1 MKRKMMKWTAA
12 LAVALTLA
20 GGAAGLSP
28 AHFTL
33 PDFSVTAEAAS
44 EHYYLDTS
52 MTPATMKLSGTFTF
66 DYDDLFDALPDGW
79 TPGDITRLK
88 LSTGANVTFTEPL
101 KLDMFYLEDIDFT
114 HATVNMINEDGEKI
128 SHLLSGLRYLK
139 RASFNQTVFNGSWYG
154 MFDGCTNLTTVD
166 LEIRVGQKI
175 NDAEDLFK
183 GCSSLTTIYWNNT
196 FDTSEVKYMS
206 SMFEGCSSLTEIDM
220 TKLNLS
226 SVKYIDYMFADCS
239 SLTKLDLSGLPSG
252 NINFQD
258 SKFWEALFRRC
269 YSLNR
274 LDLPANFRL
283 DRYMGLPYTD
293 EPHLYCPS
301 GWAFSDDLYTVVTN
315 KIGLSGDYASWD
327 NGNGIAEYKVAAPT
341 TPVTFLRCFDWSCD
355 GDCFLEDLFNH
366 VVDIYSE
373 FNSYELRN
381 LPDKANVT
389 TINFARD
396 NISLKGDCTGLF
408 AGYSSLQKIDLSNV
422 DMSGVTSTSR
432 MFENCSR
439 LTEFTASFSNSGKY
453 PVNLT
458 DMSYM
463 FSGCKKMTSCGMYNW
478 DLRKVTT
485 FEGMFDGCRALTKFA
500 PSIQGYT
507 DSCTNVKYMFRNCSA
522 LTHLNLG
529 SWNLQNV
536 QLDNKADMFAGCTS
550 LKWLTAYSQ
559 FGVISANMKLR
570 NDNGGWGDN
579 TTHTAD
585 GKISGSGSYA
595 VISNGFGTYFHMSE
609 FGYVINIG
617 ANIDDYPVPGK
628 KITNNFR
635 ASYNGYTIV
644 DSASGWYDAN
654 GYKLEKNAV
663 FQMEGAY
670 YLKLT
675 LVPTIATG
683 FREITPDVLKKIRI
697 GFKSGKSYYDYDT
710 KKQFVDVRA
719 GKLNK
724 DGTIE
729 LYCVV
734 DSGAGNPQI
743 SDTSPN
749 TLKTA
754 NLPGDVVYKNDDT
767 YSAQGKIPCFRL
779 PSIRY
784 KAEPMRFE
792 LITQLTSSDYR
803 DYLGYG
809 SIQYYVSVDGGEKQ
823 SIMDNFISGLQPN
836 TTYSLSFVNSSGE
849 RFGLR
854 KWSTQSA
861 SSHAIL
867 NTVSVT
873 FGGTLGLNYYVTLGS
888 NIRNAPGAYAE
899 FTIGGV
905 TKRQLFSATTVDGKG
920 RNVFTCPVYPTQMDE
935 VINIRLYKGEG
946 YSCTLLS
953 SKGDDLTESGFDYS
967 VNDYMNAI
975 IKSSSSKPAMK
986 ELASASVDYGAA
998 VKKYF
1003 DNSANVSV
1011 SSNVTG
1017 VNASVFNDYKASES
1031 GTKPTGVT
1039 GIGMRVVF
1047 DADNSLR
1054 VYFKYGSNIKPKNYT
1069 YLLDKKSATLRYD
1082 SKTGY
1087 YLEVKNI
1094 AADKLG
1100 ENHTFTVKDS
1110 KNTYTV
1116 TANVLSYAR
1125 SLANDSDKNTQNLAK
1140 ALYLYN
1146 QKAIAYATAS

>member
-12 LAVALTLA
+12 LAFALTLA
-20 GGAAGLSP
+20 GGAAGLAPVPFS
-28 AHFTL
+28 L

-44 EHYYLDTS
+44 HYSVNKQTKDLT
-52 MTPATMKLSGTFTF
+52 LSGTFTF
-66 DYDDLFDALPDGW
+66 KESDFLKALPSGW
-79 TPGDITRLK
+79 TKDSIGSLH
-88 LSTGANVTFTEPL
+88 LEEGANVTFDANLAYYLP
-101 KLDMFYLEDIDFT
+101 KLVSVDFSN
-114 HATVNMINEDGEKI
+114 ATVNAINEDGDPVCFF
-128 SHLLSGLRYLK
+128 LSDLTNLK
-139 RASFNQTVFNGSWYG
+139 YASFYQTTYNGSWSG
-154 MFDGCTNLTTVD
+154 MFDGCWRLNSAD
-166 LEIRVGQKI
+166 LEIKAGQKI
-175 NDAEDLFK
+175 DNTDSMFS
-183 GCSSLTTIYWNNT
+183 GCRNLTSDKLYFNNY
-196 FDTSEVKYMS
+196 FDTSEVKYMNNMFKGCS
-206 SMFEGCSSLTEIDM
+206 ALTSIDMSKMNLSSVTEIQSMFEGCSGLT
-220 TKLNLS
+220 
-226 SVKYIDYMFADCS
+226 A
-239 SLTKLDLSGLPSG
+239 LDLSGLPVDHFNFSNYNGEERMKWQRVFSG
-252 NINFQD
+252 CDN
-258 SKFWEALFRRC
+258 
-269 YSLNR
+269 LNR

-283 DRYMGLPYTD
+283 DSFMGLPYSEYSD
-293 EPHLYCPS
+293 LP
-301 GWAFSDDLYTVVTN
+301 GWAFSDDAFQIVTTKN
-315 KIGLSGDYASWD
+315 TISGGNWEGGWYAQY
-327 NGNGIAEYKVAAPT
+327 NTETPT
-341 TPVTFLRCFDWSCD
+341 TPVTLLRRSDWIYD
-355 GDCFLEDLFNH
+355 GDCCMEDLFNH
-366 VVDIYSE
+366 VMDIYSE
-373 FNSYELRN
+373 FNSYEIRT

-389 TINFARD
+389 AINFARD
-396 NISLKGDCTGLF
+396 NISLKGDCTDLF
-408 AGYSSLQKIDLSNV
+408 SGYSSLQKIDLSNV

-485 FEGMFDGCRALTKFA
+485 FEGMFDGCKLLKYYE
-500 PSIQGYT
+500 PSIPGYT

-529 SWNLQNV
+529 SWNLENV
-536 QLDNKADMFAGCTS
+536 LLNNKADMFAGCSS
-550 LKWLTAYSQ
+550 LLWLTAYSK

-595 VISNGFGTYFHMSE
+595 VISDGFGPYFHMSE

-663 FQMEGAY
+663 LQMEGAY

-675 LVPTIATG
+675 FVPTIATG
-683 FREITPDVLKKIRI
+683 FREITPDVLKNIRI

-719 GKLNK
+719 GKLNS

-754 NLPGDVVYKNDDT
+754 TLPGDVVYKNDDT

-792 LITQLTSSDYR
+792 LITQLTSSDYQN
-803 DYLGYG
+803 YLGYG
-809 SIQYYVSVDGGEKQ
+809 RIEYYVSVDGGEKQ
-823 SIMDNFISGLQPN
+823 SIMDNFISGLQPS
-836 TTYSLSFVNSSGE
+836 TTYSLSFVSSSGE

-854 KWSTQSA
+854 NWSTTSA
-861 SSHAIL
+861 SSHAIM

-935 VINIRLYKGEG
+935 MINIRLYNGEG
-946 YSCTLLS
+946 YSCALLS
-953 SKGDDLTESGFDYS
+953 SKGDDLTASGFDYS

-1003 DNSANVSV
+1003 DNNANVSV

-1087 YLEVKNI
+1087 YLEVQNI

-1146 QKAIAYATAS
+1146 QKAIAYAAA

>member
-28 AHFTL
+28 AQFSL

-44 EHYYLDTS
+44 THYYLDTS
-52 MTPATMKLSGTFTF
+52 MTPATLKLSGTFTF
-66 DYDDLFDALPDGW
+66 DYDDLWDALPDGW
-79 TPGDITRLK
+79 TPNSITAMK

-101 KLDMFYLEDIDFT
+101 QNDMSYLEDIDFT

-139 RASFNQTVFNGSWYG
+139 RASFNQTVYNGSWYG

-166 LEIRVGQKI
+166 LEIRAGQKI

-183 GCSSLTTIYWNNT
+183 GCSSLTTIYWNNY

-220 TKLNLS
+220 TKFNLS
-226 SVKYIDYMFADCS
+226 SVKYIDSMFADCS

-258 SKFWEALFRRC
+258 SKFWEALFLRC
-269 YSLNR
+269 YGLNR

-283 DRYMGLPYTD
+283 NRYMGLPYSEYSD
-293 EPHLYCPS
+293 LP
-301 GWAFSDDLYTVVTN
+301 GWAFSDDAFQIVTT
-315 KIGLSGDYASWD
+315 KHTISGGNWEGGCYAQY
-327 NGNGIAEYKVAAPT
+327 NTETPT
-341 TPVTFLRCFDWSCD
+341 TPVTLLRRSDWIYD
-355 GDCFLEDLFNH
+355 GDCCMEDLFNH
-366 VVDIYSE
+366 VLDLYCD
-373 FNSYELRN
+373 FNSDEIRN

-396 NISLKGDCTGLF
+396 NISLKGDCSGLF

-439 LTEFTASFSNSGKY
+439 LTEFRASFSDSGKY
-453 PVNLT
+453 PVNLK

-478 DLRKVTT
+478 DLSKVST
-485 FEGMFDGCRALTKFA
+485 FEGMFDGCKLLKYYE
-500 PSIQGYT
+500 PYIQSQT
-507 DSCTNVKYMFRNCSA
+507 ANCTNVKYMFRNCSA

-536 QLDNKADMFAGCTS
+536 QLNNKADMFAGCSS
-550 LKWLTAYSQ
+550 LQWLTAYSW
-559 FGVISANMKLR
+559 FDVISANMKLR

-579 TTHTAD
+579 TTHTAN
-585 GKISGSGSYA
+585 GSISGSGTYA
-595 VISNGFGTYFHMSE
+595 VISDGFGPYFHMSE

-617 ANIDDYPVPGK
+617 ANVDDYPVPGK

-635 ASYNGYTIV
+635 ASYNGYTIA
-644 DSASGWYDAN
+644 DSASGWYDASGN
-654 GYKLEKNAV
+654 KLEKNAV

-675 LVPTIATG
+675 LNPTIATG
-683 FREITPDVLKKIRI
+683 FREITPDVLKNIRI
-697 GFKSGKSYYDYDT
+697 GFKSGNSYYDYDT

-719 GKLNK
+719 GKLNS

-767 YSAQGKIPCFRL
+767 YSAQGKIPCYRL

-792 LITQLTSSDYR
+792 LITQLTSSDYQN
-803 DYLGYG
+803 YLGYG
-809 SIQYYVSVDGGEKQ
+809 RIEYYVSVDGGEKQ

-836 TTYSLSFVNSSGE
+836 TTYSLSFVNSSGN

-854 KWSTQSA
+854 SWSTQSA
-861 SSHAIL
+861 SSLAIM

-888 NIRNAPGAYAE
+888 NIQYAPGAYAE

-905 TKRQLFSATTVDGKG
+905 TKRQLFSAATTDSSG
-920 RNVFTCPVYPTQMDE
+920 RTKFTCDINALQMRDN
-935 VINIRLYKGEG
+935 INLKLYN
-946 YSCTLLS
+946 
-953 SKGDDLTESGFDYS
+953 SKGQPYTMYSKKGVDLTESGLDYS
-967 VNDYMNAI
+967 VAAYCNTI
-975 IKSSSSKPAMK
+975 ISTSTNSKMVN
-986 ELASASVDYGAA
+986 LAKATLDYGAA
-998 VKKYF
+998 AQLYF
-1003 DNSANVSV
+1003 NYNAAGLAVSSDVTNVNANVFDQYAV
-1011 SSNVTG
+1011 S
-1017 VNASVFNDYKASES
+1017 KS
-1031 GTKPTGVT
+1031 GTQPSGISKVT
-1039 GIGMRVVF
+1039 MSVVF
-1047 DADNSLR
+1047 DSDNSLK
-1054 VYFKYGSNIKPKNYT
+1054 VYYYYNSGINPSRYT
-1069 YLLDKKSATLRYD
+1069 YYIDGKEATLKD
-1082 SKTGY
+1082 NGNGY
-1087 YLEVKNI
+1087 YLEVPNI
-1094 AADKLG
+1094 ASNKL
-1100 ENHTFTVKDS
+1100 NNAFTFTVKDNKS
-1110 KNTYTV
+1110 TFDIK
-1116 TANVLSYAR
+1116 ASVLSYAR
-1125 SLANDSDKNTQNLAK
+1125 SLAKSTDTNKQNLAK
-1140 ALYLYN
+1140 SLYLYN
-1146 QKAIAYATAS
+1146 QAAAAYAK

>member
-20 GGAAGLSP
+20 GGAAGLAP

-44 EHYYLDTS
+44 THYYLDTS

-139 RASFNQTVFNGSWYG
+139 RASFNQTVYNGSWYG
-154 MFDGCTNLTTVD
+154 MFDGCTNLTTAD
-166 LEIRVGQKI
+166 LEIRAGQKI

-183 GCSSLTTIYWNNT
+183 GCSSLTTIYWNNY

-220 TKLNLS
+220 TKFNLS
-226 SVKYIDYMFADCS
+226 SVKYIDSMFADCS

-258 SKFWEALFRRC
+258 SKFWEALFLRC

-315 KIGLSGDYASWD
+315 KIELSGDYASWD

-341 TPVTFLRCFDWSCD
+341 TPVTFLRCFDWICD

-408 AGYSSLQKIDLSNV
+408 AGYSSLQTIDLSNV

-439 LTEFTASFSNSGKY
+439 LTEFRASFSDSGKY

-463 FSGCKKMTSCGMYNW
+463 FSGCKKMTSCGMYDW

-485 FEGMFDGCRALTKFA
+485 FEGMFDGCRALTKFS
-500 PSIQGYT
+500 PGIQGYT
-507 DSCTNVKYMFRNCSA
+507 DSCTNVKYMFRNCTA

-529 SWNLQNV
+529 SWNLENV
-536 QLDNKADMFAGCTS
+536 PLNNKADMFAGCTS
-550 LKWLTAYSQ
+550 LKWLTAYSR

-570 NDNGGWGDN
+570 NDNGGWGDD

-595 VISNGFGTYFHMSE
+595 VISNGFGNYFHMSE

-617 ANIDDYPVPGK
+617 VNVDDYPVPGR

-635 ASYNGYTIV
+635 ASYNGYTIA
-644 DSASGWYDAN
+644 DSASGWYDASGN
-654 GYKLEKNAV
+654 KLEKNAV

-675 LVPTIATG
+675 LDPTIATG

-697 GFKSGKSYYDYDT
+697 GFKSGNSYYDYDT

-754 NLPGDVVYKNDDT
+754 TLPGDVVYKNDDT
-767 YSAQGKIPCFRL
+767 YSAQGKIPCYRL

-792 LITQLTSSDYR
+792 LITQLTSSAYR

-809 SIQYYVSVDGGEKQ
+809 RIDYYVSVDGGEKQ

-854 KWSTQSA
+854 TWSTQSA
-861 SSHAIL
+861 SSLAIM

-888 NIRNAPGAYAE
+888 NIQYAPGAYAE

-905 TKRQLFSATTVDGKG
+905 TKRQLFSAATTDSSG
-920 RNVFTCPVYPTQMDE
+920 RTKFTCNINALQMRDN
-935 VINIRLYKGEG
+935 INLKLYN
-946 YSCTLLS
+946 
-953 SKGDDLTESGFDYS
+953 SKGQPYTMYSKKGVDLTESGLDYS
-967 VNDYMNAI
+967 VAAYCNTI
-975 IKSSSSKPAMK
+975 ISTSTNSKMVN
-986 ELASASVDYGAA
+986 LAKATLDYGAA
-998 VKKYF
+998 AQLYF
-1003 DNSANVSV
+1003 NYNAAGLAVSSDVTNVNANVFDQYAV
-1011 SSNVTG
+1011 S
-1017 VNASVFNDYKASES
+1017 KS
-1031 GTKPTGVT
+1031 GTQPSGISKVT
-1039 GIGMRVVF
+1039 MSVVF
-1047 DADNSLR
+1047 DSDNSLK
-1054 VYFKYGSNIKPKNYT
+1054 VYYYYNSGINPSRYT
-1069 YLLDKKSATLRYD
+1069 YYIDGKEATLKD
-1082 SKTGY
+1082 NGNGY
-1087 YLEVKNI
+1087 YLEVPNI
-1094 AADKLG
+1094 ASNKL
-1100 ENHTFTVKDS
+1100 NNAFTFTVKDNKS
-1110 KNTYTV
+1110 TFDIK
-1116 TANVLSYAR
+1116 ASVLSYAR
-1125 SLANDSDKNTQNLAK
+1125 SLAKSTDTNKQNLAK
-1140 ALYLYN
+1140 SLYLYN
-1146 QKAIAYATAS
+1146 QTAAAYAK

>member
-28 AHFTL
+28 AQFSL

-44 EHYYLDTS
+44 HYSVDKLTKDLT
-52 MTPATMKLSGTFTF
+52 LSGTFTF
-66 DYDDLFDALPDGW
+66 KESDFLKALPSGW
-79 TPGDITRLK
+79 TKDSINSLH
-88 LSTGANVTFTEPL
+88 LEEGANVTFDTNLAYYLP
-101 KLDMFYLEDIDFT
+101 KLGYVYFSN
-114 HATVNMINEDGEKI
+114 ATVNAINEDGKPVCFFLSDLTNLKI
-128 SHLLSGLRYLK
+128 ANFY
-139 RASFNQTVFNGSWYG
+139 QTTYNGSWSG
-154 MFDGCTNLTTVD
+154 MFDGCWRLYHAD
-166 LEIRVGQKI
+166 LEIKAGQKI
-175 NDAEDLFK
+175 DNTDSMFS
-183 GCSSLTTIYWNNT
+183 GCRNLTSDKLYFNNY
-196 FDTSEVKYMS
+196 FDTSEVKYMNNMFKGCS
-206 SMFEGCSSLTEIDM
+206 ALTSIDMSKINLSSVTEIQSMFEGCSGLT
-220 TKLNLS
+220 
-226 SVKYIDYMFADCS
+226 A
-239 SLTKLDLSGLPSG
+239 LDLSGLPVDHFNFSNYNSEELMKWQRVFSG
-252 NINFQD
+252 CDN
-258 SKFWEALFRRC
+258 
-269 YSLNR
+269 LNR

-283 DRYMGLPYTD
+283 DSFMGLPYSED
-293 EPHLYCPS
+293 SDLP
-301 GWAFSDDLYTVVTN
+301 GWAFSDDVYQIVTKKN
-315 KIGLSGDYASWD
+315 SISGGNWEGGWYAQY
-327 NGNGIAEYKVAAPT
+327 NTETPT
-341 TPVTFLRCFDWSCD
+341 TPVTLLRRSDWIYD
-355 GDCFLEDLFNH
+355 GDCCMEDLFNH
-366 VVDIYSE
+366 VLDLYCD
-373 FNSYELRN
+373 FNSDEIRN

-389 TINFARD
+389 AIRFVRD
-396 NISLKGDCTGLF
+396 NISLWDDCTGLF
-408 AGYSSLQKIDLSNV
+408 SGYSSLQKIDLSNV

-432 MFENCSR
+432 MFENCSS

-463 FSGCKKMTSCGMYNW
+463 FSGCKNMTSCGMYNW

-485 FEGMFDGCRALTKFA
+485 FEGMFDGCKLLKYYE
-500 PSIQGYT
+500 PNIPGHT

-522 LTHLNLG
+522 MTNLNLG

-536 QLDNKADMFAGCTS
+536 QLNNKADMFAGCSS
-550 LKWLTAYSQ
+550 LRWLTAYSSW

-585 GKISGSGSYA
+585 GKISGSGTYA
-595 VISNGFGTYFHMSE
+595 VISDGFGTYFHMSE

-617 ANIDDYPVPGK
+617 ANVDDYPVPGK

-635 ASYNGYTIV
+635 AGYNGYTIA

-654 GYKLEKNAV
+654 GNKLEKNAV

-675 LVPTIATG
+675 LNPTIATG

-754 NLPGDVVYKNDDT
+754 TLPGDVVYKNDDT
-767 YSAQGKIPCFRL
+767 YSAQGKIPCYRL

-784 KAEPMRFE
+784 KAEPMRIE
-792 LITQLTSSDYR
+792 LITQLTSSAYR

-823 SIMDNFISGLQPN
+823 SIMDNYISGLQPN
-836 TTYSLSFVNSSGE
+836 TAYSLSFVNSSGE

-861 SSHAIL
+861 SSLAIM
-867 NTVSVT
+867 NAVSVT

-888 NIRNAPGAYAE
+888 NIQYAPGAYAE
-899 FTIGGV
+899 FTIDGV
-905 TKRQLFSATTVDGKG
+905 TKRQLFSAATTDSSG
-920 RNVFTCPVYPTQMDE
+920 RTKFTCDINALQMRDN
-935 VINIRLYKGEG
+935 INLKFYN
-946 YSCTLLS
+946 
-953 SKGDDLTESGFDYS
+953 SKGQPYTMYSKKGVDLTESGLDYS
-967 VNDYMNAI
+967 VAAYCNAI
-975 IKSSSSKPAMK
+975 ISTSTNSKAVN
-986 ELASASVDYGAA
+986 LAKATLDYGAA
-998 VKKYF
+998 AQLYF
-1003 DNSANVSV
+1003 NYHAAGLTVSSDVTNVNANVFDQYAV
-1011 SSNVTG
+1011 S
-1017 VNASVFNDYKASES
+1017 KS
-1031 GTKPTGVT
+1031 GTQPSGISKVT
-1039 GIGMRVVF
+1039 MSVVF
-1047 DADNSLR
+1047 DADNSLK
-1054 VYFKYGSNIKPKNYT
+1054 VYYYYNSGINPFRYT
-1069 YLLDKKSATLRYD
+1069 YYIDGKVATLQD
-1082 SKTGY
+1082 NGNGY
-1087 YLEVKNI
+1087 YLEVPNI
-1094 AADKLG
+1094 ASNMLNNAF
-1100 ENHTFTVKDS
+1100 TFTVKDNKS
-1110 KNTYTV
+1110 TFDIK
-1116 TANVLSYAR
+1116 ASVLSYAR
-1125 SLANDSDKNTQNLAK
+1125 SLAKSTDTNKQNLAK
-1140 ALYLYN
+1140 SLYLYN
-1146 QKAIAYATAS
+1146 QAAAAYAK

>member
-28 AHFTL
+28 AQFSL

-44 EHYYLDTS
+44 HYSVDKLTKDLT
-52 MTPATMKLSGTFTF
+52 LSGTFTF
-66 DYDDLFDALPDGW
+66 KESDFLKALPSGW
-79 TPGDITRLK
+79 TKDSINSLH
-88 LSTGANVTFTEPL
+88 LEEGANVTFDTNLAYYLP
-101 KLDMFYLEDIDFT
+101 KLGYVYFSN
-114 HATVNMINEDGEKI
+114 ATVNAINEDGNPVCFFLSDLTNLKI
-128 SHLLSGLRYLK
+128 ANFY
-139 RASFNQTVFNGSWYG
+139 QTTYNGSWRG
-154 MFDGCTNLTTVD
+154 MFDGCWRLYHAD
-166 LEIRVGQKI
+166 LEIKAGQKI
-175 NDAEDLFK
+175 DNTDSMFS
-183 GCSSLTTIYWNNT
+183 GCRNLTSDKLYFNNY
-196 FDTSEVKYMS
+196 FDTSEVKYMNNMFKGCS
-206 SMFEGCSSLTEIDM
+206 ALTSIDMSKINLSSVTEIQSMFEGCSGLT
-220 TKLNLS
+220 
-226 SVKYIDYMFADCS
+226 A
-239 SLTKLDLSGLPSG
+239 LDLSGLPVDHFNFSNYNGEERMKWQRVFSG
-252 NINFQD
+252 CDN
-258 SKFWEALFRRC
+258 
-269 YSLNR
+269 LNR

-283 DRYMGLPYTD
+283 DSFMGLPYS
-293 EPHLYCPS
+293 EYSNLL
-301 GWAFSDDLYTVVTN
+301 GWAFSDDVYQIVTMKN
-315 KIGLSGDYASWD
+315 SISGGNWEGGWYAQY
-327 NGNGIAEYKVAAPT
+327 NTETPT
-341 TPVTFLRCFDWSCD
+341 TPVTLLRRSDWIYD
-355 GDCFLEDLFNH
+355 GDCCMEDLFNH
-366 VVDIYSE
+366 VLDLYCD
-373 FNSYELRN
+373 FNSDEIRN

-389 TINFARD
+389 AINFVRND
-396 NISLKGDCTGLF
+396 ISLWDDCTGLF

-432 MFENCSR
+432 MFENCSS

-485 FEGMFDGCRALTKFA
+485 FEGMFDGCKLLKYYE
-500 PSIQGYT
+500 PYIQGYT

-536 QLDNKADMFAGCTS
+536 QLNNKEDMFAGCSS
-550 LKWLTAYSQ
+550 LQWLTAYSW

-585 GKISGSGSYA
+585 GSISGSGTYA
-595 VISNGFGTYFHMSE
+595 VISDGFGPYFHMSE

-635 ASYNGYTIV
+635 AGYNGYTIA
-644 DSASGWYDAN
+644 DSASGWYDASGN
-654 GYKLEKNAV
+654 KLEKNAV

-675 LVPTIATG
+675 LNPTIATG

-754 NLPGDVVYKNDDT
+754 TLPGDVVYKNDDT
-767 YSAQGKIPCFRL
+767 YSAQGKIPCYRL

-784 KAEPMRFE
+784 KAEPMRIE
-792 LITQLTSSDYR
+792 LITQLTSSDYQN
-803 DYLGYG
+803 YLGYG
-809 SIQYYVSVDGGEKQ
+809 RIEYYVSVDGGEKQ
-823 SIMDNFISGLQPN
+823 SIMDNFISGLQPS

-861 SSHAIL
+861 SSLAIM

-888 NIRNAPGAYAE
+888 NIQYAPGAYAE
-899 FTIGGV
+899 FTIDGV
-905 TKRQLFSATTVDGKG
+905 TKRQLFSDTTTDSSGRTKFTCNINALQMRDNINLKLYNGKG
-920 RNVFTCPVYPTQMDE
+920 QQYTMYSK
-935 VINIRLYKGEG
+935 KGV
-946 YSCTLLS
+946 
-953 SKGDDLTESGFDYS
+953 DLTESGLDYS
-967 VNDYMNAI
+967 VAAYCNTI
-975 IKSSSSKPAMK
+975 ISTSTNSKTVN
-986 ELASASVDYGAA
+986 LAKATLDYGAA
-998 VKKYF
+998 AQLYF
-1003 DNSANVSV
+1003 NYNAAGLAVSSDVTNVNANVFDQYAV
-1011 SSNVTG
+1011 S
-1017 VNASVFNDYKASES
+1017 KS
-1031 GTKPTGVT
+1031 GTQPSGISKVT
-1039 GIGMRVVF
+1039 MSVVF
-1047 DADNSLR
+1047 DSDNSLK
-1054 VYFKYGSNIKPKNYT
+1054 VYYYYNSGINPFRYT
-1069 YLLDKKSATLRYD
+1069 YYIDGKEATLKD
-1082 SKTGY
+1082 NGNGY
-1087 YLEVKNI
+1087 YLEVPNI
-1094 AADKLG
+1094 ASNMLNNAF
-1100 ENHTFTVKDS
+1100 TFTVKDNKS
-1110 KNTYTV
+1110 TFDIK
-1116 TANVLSYAR
+1116 ASVLSYAR
-1125 SLANDSDKNTQNLAK
+1125 SLAKSTDTNKQNLAK
-1140 ALYLYN
+1140 SLYLYN
-1146 QKAIAYATAS
+1146 QAAAAYAK

>member
-28 AHFTL
+28 AQFSL

-44 EHYYLDTS
+44 HYSVDKLTKDLT
-52 MTPATMKLSGTFTF
+52 LSGTFTF
-66 DYDDLFDALPDGW
+66 KESDFLKALPSGW
-79 TPGDITRLK
+79 TKDSINSLH
-88 LSTGANVTFTEPL
+88 LEEGANVTFDTNLAYYLP
-101 KLDMFYLEDIDFT
+101 KLGYVYFSN
-114 HATVNMINEDGEKI
+114 ATVNAINENGDPVCFFLSDLTNLKI
-128 SHLLSGLRYLK
+128 ANFY
-139 RASFNQTVFNGSWYG
+139 QTTYNGSWSG
-154 MFDGCTNLTTVD
+154 MFDGCWRLYHAD
-166 LEIRVGQKI
+166 LEIKAGQKI
-175 NDAEDLFK
+175 DNTDSMFS
-183 GCSSLTTIYWNNT
+183 GCRNLTSDKLYFNNY
-196 FDTSEVKYMS
+196 FDTSEVKYMNNMFKGCS
-206 SMFEGCSSLTEIDM
+206 ALTSIDMSKINLSSVTEIQSMFEGCSGLT
-220 TKLNLS
+220 
-226 SVKYIDYMFADCS
+226 A
-239 SLTKLDLSGLPSG
+239 LDLSGLPVDHFNFSNYNGDERMEWQRVFSG
-252 NINFQD
+252 CDN
-258 SKFWEALFRRC
+258 
-269 YSLNR
+269 LNR

-283 DRYMGLPYTD
+283 DSFMGLPYSED
-293 EPHLYCPS
+293 SDLP
-301 GWAFSDDLYTVVTN
+301 GWAFSDDPYQIVTTKN
-315 KIGLSGDYASWD
+315 TISGGNWEGGWYAQY
-327 NGNGIAEYKVAAPT
+327 NTETPT
-341 TPVTFLRCFDWSCD
+341 TPVTLLRRSDWIEV
-355 GDCFLEDLFNH
+355 GFTYTEDLFNH
-366 VVDIYSE
+366 VLKLKDVCHLDTIRS
-373 FNSYELRN
+373 

-389 TINFARD
+389 AIVFD
-396 NISLKGDCTGLF
+396 HVSLKGDCTGLF

-507 DSCTNVKYMFRNCSA
+507 DSCTNVKYMFRNCTA
-522 LTHLNLG
+522 LTHLDLG
-529 SWNLQNV
+529 SWNLENV
-536 QLDNKADMFAGCTS
+536 QLNNKADMFAGCTS
-550 LKWLTAYSQ
+550 LLWLTAYSK

-595 VISNGFGTYFHMSE
+595 VISDGFGSYFHMSE

-617 ANIDDYPVPGK
+617 ANVDDYPVPGK

-644 DSASGWYDAN
+644 DSASGWYDASGN
-654 GYKLEKNAV
+654 KLEKNAV

-675 LVPTIATG
+675 LNPTIATG

-719 GKLNK
+719 GKLNS

-754 NLPGDVVYKNDDT
+754 TLPGDVVFKNDDT

-792 LITQLTSSDYR
+792 LITQLTSSDYQN
-803 DYLGYG
+803 YLGYG

-823 SIMDNFISGLQPN
+823 SIMGNFISGLQPS

-888 NIRNAPGAYAE
+888 NIRNAPDAYAE

-905 TKRQLFSATTVDGKG
+905 TKRQLFSATTVDSKG

-935 VINIRLYKGEG
+935 MINIRLYKGEG
-946 YSCTLLS
+946 YSCALLS
-953 SKGDDLTESGFDYS
+953 SKGDDLTASGFDYS

-1003 DNSANVSV
+1003 DNNANVSV

-1087 YLEVKNI
+1087 YLEVQNI

-1146 QKAIAYATAS
+1146 QKAIAYAAA